1 MESLL
6 QSAHGFQG
14 RTTLPPHRR
23 RAAQLGGRLPG
34 RDPDAPPVPARAGSR
49 RLGQACVFWLSAAP
63 VHARFHVTQTDP
75 GTSASPRLSSRPCPL
90 RVQSRVRERAPSWG
104 VGGGTARGPGAPRAD
119 PHPPCALLLP
129 LPRSPRKRRWRRHG
143 GADGSGESHRDGLPQ
158 GTRVRQPPKPWPAE
172 IADLSG
178 LSPSLASGSMP
189 QPDQHHG
196 SRALFTVFLPPGR
209 RLWPSQGTRASRL
222 QWTGERSDRVAGAW
236 GTAGRGS
243 VSGNLFPDIPCQADG
258 ARRRP

>member
-1 MESLL
+1 M
-6 QSAHGFQG
+6 
-14 RTTLPPHRR
+14 
-23 RAAQLGGRLPG
+23 
-34 RDPDAPPVPARAGSR
+34 
-49 RLGQACVFWLSAAP
+49 
-63 VHARFHVTQTDP
+63 
-75 GTSASPRLSSRPCPL
+75 
-90 RVQSRVRERAPSWG
+90 RERPAGASGAGLRADRRHPALTPTPPAPSFS
-104 VGGGTARGPGAPRAD
+104 PS
-119 PHPPCALLLP
+119 
-129 LPRSPRKRRWRRHG
+129 PRSPQKRRWRRHG

-158 GTRVRQPPKPWPAE
+158 GTRVRQPPKPWPAG

-178 LSPSLASGSMP
+178 LSPSLASGSTP

-243 VSGNLFPDIPCQADG
+243 VSGNLPPDIPCQADG